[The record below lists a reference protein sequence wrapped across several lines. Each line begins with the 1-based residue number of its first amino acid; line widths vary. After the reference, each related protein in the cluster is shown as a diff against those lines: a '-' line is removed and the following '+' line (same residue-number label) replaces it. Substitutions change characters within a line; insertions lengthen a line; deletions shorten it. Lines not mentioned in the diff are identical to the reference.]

1 MKYCERFCRMYEK
14 CVINKFLKILVVN
27 RNGNDIIWLDI
38 LNGDRVNEVIM
49 L

>member
-1 MKYCERFCRMYEK
+1 MYEK
-14 CVINKFLKILVVN
+14 CVINKFLKILVVS

>member
-1 MKYCERFCRMYEK
+1 MYEK

-38 LNGDRVNEVIM
+38 LSGDMVNEVIM

>member
-1 MKYCERFCRMYEK
+1 MYEK
-14 CVINKFLKILVVN
+14 WVINKFLKILVVN

>member
-1 MKYCERFCRMYEK
+1 MYEK
-14 CVINKFLKILVVN
+14 CVINKFLKILFVN